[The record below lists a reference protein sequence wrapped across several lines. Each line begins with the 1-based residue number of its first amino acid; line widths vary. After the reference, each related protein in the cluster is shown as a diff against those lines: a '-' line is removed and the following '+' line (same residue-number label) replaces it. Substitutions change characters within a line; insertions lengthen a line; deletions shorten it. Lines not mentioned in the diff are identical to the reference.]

1 METSCWTLPQV
12 QSKIVKLGSIY
23 TWFVLTSSSPRELA
37 LAVRLPFALNRAS
50 SWICFIWKKDNT
62 EQNRTFCLFSQSSFS
77 FFCHV
82 WKSGRISATLL
93 RSWFLLSSLSLS
105 FFISSGYCLQA
116 LNASSMSLLK
126 AIRDVKNRV
135 PRCVLSAPDKRW
147 LLFEGKFP
155 WKTCGIGPF
164 CSWLELWHLEPVHV
178 YHFINMSIIRG
189 KNYTLL
195 FSIPLPQ
202 GFCSSLWQDSLA
214 CVCSAL
220 WRQKKKVS
228 LRINGVSENNLFRRS
243 MNGKYGF
250 VQSRSTTWEH
260 RQLDSISYL
269 SLSTPPRYFALGSRA
284 VYGEQ
289 PSLLRNSSQLSSEL
303 PLVSHWR
310 KR

>member
-126 AIRDVKNRV
+126 EIRDVKNRV

-189 KNYTLL
+189 KNYTLP

-220 WRQKKKVS
+220 WRQKKMF
-228 LRINGVSENNLFRRS
+228 L
-243 MNGKYGF
+243 
-250 VQSRSTTWEH
+250 
-260 RQLDSISYL
+260 
-269 SLSTPPRYFALGSRA
+269 
-284 VYGEQ
+284 
-289 PSLLRNSSQLSSEL
+289 
-303 PLVSHWR
+303 
-310 KR
+310 